1 MLKLMIVDDE
11 KRTRAGLRACIPWEE
26 CGIGE
31 IREADDGSVALEI
44 ALTFEPDIILS
55 DVRMPTMTGI
65 ELSRL
70 VQEKLPRCKFIFIS
84 GYSDK
89 EYLKAAIKLK
99 AVSYIEKPIHVPE
112 LEECVRAVVE
122 TCFQENEK
130 LRGEAEATAKLQSSV
145 ELLQSDLAVQLSERA
160 FDPEGFAR
168 LLAVSGAKLPFDDK
182 YVSVLFQAPPEY
194 RECLDAAVREAY
206 EAARLAS
213 IAGRRDDRHLV
224 TLVRLTSPADRQ
236 AIRQA
241 VLRAV
246 RVCEERIG
254 PQAADPIAAGIGFV
268 AEGLANARGSAVSA
282 QLALEK
288 ARFLGIG
295 LVSSQ
300 DDKPAAS
307 SPEPRESWEEPF
319 AEAIARSDESVF
331 RLIEKLGRELRTQG
345 VSADAARTL
354 IYKLLLRLTREAG
367 TLFLGRFLEQ
377 RKEEQLWRRA
387 TGAGT
392 LRELTA
398 LLEAETRELYAAMRD
413 AGTKSRIV
421 HETIRYI
428 QQHYSNGDLTIGDIA
443 HALGLT
449 PAYLSMLFKRDTGRT
464 INDYCN
470 EYRIE
475 QAKKLLAD
483 RQTKLIEVASATG
496 YNDAKYFA
504 KSFKRMTGITPSEYR
519 ESFYK

>member
-130 LRGEAEATAKLQSSV
+130 LRGEAEAAAKLQSSV
-145 ELLQSDLAVQLSERA
+145 ELLQSDLAVQLAERA
-160 FDPEGFAR
+160 FDPDGFAR
-168 LLAVSGAKLPFDDK
+168 LLAVSDVKLPFDDK
-182 YVSVLFQAPPEY
+182 YVSVLFQAPPEC
-194 RECLDAAVREAY
+194 RERLDTAVREAY
-206 EAARLAS
+206 EVARLSS

-224 TLVRLTSPADRQ
+224 TLVRLTPLADRQ

-241 VLRAV
+241 ALRAV
-246 RVCEERIG
+246 RACEERIG
-254 PQAADPIAAGIGFV
+254 PQAADTIAAGIGFV
-268 AEGLANARGSAVSA
+268 AEGLANVRGSALSA

-288 ARFLGIG
+288 ARFLGTG
-295 LVSSQ
+295 LVSAQ

-307 SPEPRESWEEPF
+307 SEPLESWEEPF

-367 TLFLGRFLEQ
+367 NLFLGRFLED

-387 TGAGT
+387 SGAET
-392 LRELTA
+392 LREMTA
-398 LLEAETRELYAAMRD
+398 LLDAETRELYAAMRD

-483 RQTKLIEVASATG
+483 RQTKLLEVAAATG